1 MRILLLIIGIPVV
14 LALAALL
21 IIPLVLDTDTL
32 VAIAAKQIEEQSGIE
47 LRVDGDA
54 SLSLFPKVALAMSEV
69 RAELPDNGGR
79 IEADTLATGVALT
92 PLFRGAV
99 EVDSLLLEGVT
110 LTSVARDEA
119 VARTESQDTGTLTD
133 AELDA
138 FYALRRQAR
147 ESAAAEASASMVV
160 VAMSLEVGELV
171 LRDIR
176 VLTVDDN
183 DEVLSEV
190 VLEEL
195 LATGLN
201 IDGRT
206 VPLSA
211 RLSLPDDEAPVEVI
225 LNTSFSADVNSNI
238 VIIDSFSARVT
249 GATQEPLEVDASGRI
264 TLTTQVADLE
274 LALRSEGLS
283 GSGSVRYAAFESPQ
297 IDAELALS
305 ELTPALL
312 VLAGP
317 EAAEADETVAGASA
331 DLPLHALRMIDT
343 RARLKIDAVTIDA
356 HVLEGVDAT
365 LRILDGVATLEPV
378 RATLHGGAIAFS
390 AELNGRYNTARLST
404 EGNVADF
411 DLAEATAALDAGV
424 AASGT
429 ADLTWD
435 IVGSGAS
442 TDELVGS
449 LSGPISFD
457 TRAITIRDIG
467 LEGMV
472 CRGVAL
478 VNQESLSADFPTDTA
493 FEELHA
499 DVELIDGVARL
510 DPLTAQL
517 TAFGLSGTGEL
528 DIASGDLRASLRA
541 QLSEALAE
549 LDPACRINERYTELR
564 WPVECTGNLDG
575 DPADWCGISTTEI
588 ISDLAE
594 GELKRK
600 ASKEAGKLLNKLLDR
615 G

>member
-1 MRILLLIIGIPVV
+1 MRALLWILAIPIVLVLAAVLLI
-14 LALAALL
+14 
-21 IIPLVLDTDTL
+21 PLFLDTETL
-32 VAIAAKQIEEQSGIE
+32 VSIAAKQIEEQSGIE

-69 RAELPDNGGR
+69 RADLPDGGGR
-79 IEADTLATGVALT
+79 IEADTLATGVALV

-110 LTSVARDEA
+110 FMSIARDEA
-119 VARTESQDTGTLTD
+119 VARAESLDTSTLSD
-133 AELDA
+133 AELDE
-138 FYALRRQAR
+138 FYALRRQSR
-147 ESAAAEASASMVV
+147 ESAAVEASASIVV

-176 VLTVDDN
+176 VLSVDEE
-183 DEVLSEV
+183 DEVLSEIR
-190 VLEEL
+190 LEEL

-201 IDGRT
+201 IDGRP

-211 RLSLPDDEAPVEVI
+211 RVSLPDDESPLEVV
-225 LNTSFSADVNSNI
+225 LDTTFSADVNSNI
-238 VIIDSFSARVT
+238 VTIDSFRARVT
-249 GATQEPLEVDASGRI
+249 GATQEPLEIDASGRI
-264 TLTTQVADLE
+264 TLTTQVADLD

-283 GSGSVRYAAFESPQ
+283 GSGSVRYASFESPQ
-297 IDAELALS
+297 IDAELSLS

-317 EAAEADETVAGASA
+317 EAAESEAAATGTAS

-343 RARLKIDAVTIDA
+343 RARLKIDAAAIDK
-356 HVLEGVDAT
+356 HVLEDVDAT
-365 LRILDGVATLEPV
+365 LRIVDGVATLEPV

-429 ADLTWD
+429 ADLAWD
-435 IVGSGAS
+435 IAGSGA
-442 TDELVGS
+442 TTEQLLGS
-449 LSGPISFD
+449 LTGPISFD
-457 TRAITIRDIG
+457 TRAITIRDIA
-467 LEGMV
+467 LEGTV
-472 CRGVAL
+472 CRAVAL
-478 VNQESLSADFPTDTA
+478 VNQESLSAAFPADTA

-499 DVELIDGVARL
+499 EVRLVDGVARL
-510 DPLTAQL
+510 DPLTARL
-517 TAFGLSGTGEL
+517 TAFGLSGTGVL

-541 QLSEALAE
+541 QLSEELAE
-549 LDPACRINERYTELR
+549 LDPACRINERYTQLR
-564 WPVECTGNLDG
+564 WPVECEGNLAG
-575 DPADWCGISTTEI
+575 DPADWCGVNTTEI
-588 ISDLAE
+588 IKDLAE

-600 ASKEAGKLLNKLLDR
+600 ASEEAGRLLKKIFDR

>member
-1 MRILLLIIGIPVV
+1 MRALLWILAIPIVLVLAAVLLI
-14 LALAALL
+14 
-21 IIPLVLDTDTL
+21 PLFLDTQTL
-32 VAIAAKQIEEQSGIE
+32 VSIAAKQIEEQSGIE

-69 RAELPDNGGR
+69 RAELPDGGGR
-79 IEADTLATGVALT
+79 IEADTLATGVALV

-110 LTSVARDEA
+110 FMSVARDEA
-119 VARTESQDTGTLTD
+119 VARAESLDTSTLSD
-133 AELDA
+133 AELDE
-138 FYALRRQAR
+138 FYSLRRQSR
-147 ESAAAEASASMVV
+147 ESAAVEASASIVV

-176 VLTVDDN
+176 VLSVDEE
-183 DEVLSEV
+183 DEVLSEIR
-190 VLEEL
+190 LEEL

-201 IDGRT
+201 IDGRS

-211 RLSLPDDEAPVEVI
+211 RVSLPDDETPMEIV
-225 LNTSFSADVNSNI
+225 LDTTFSADVNSNI
-238 VIIDSFSARVT
+238 VTIDSFSARVT
-249 GATQEPLEVDASGRI
+249 GATQEPLEIDASGRI
-264 TLTTQVADLE
+264 TLTTQVADLD

-283 GSGSVRYAAFESPQ
+283 GSGSVRYASFESPQ
-297 IDAELALS
+297 IDAELSLS

-317 EAAEADETVAGASA
+317 EAAESEAAATGTAS

-343 RARLKIDAVTIDA
+343 RARLKIDAAAIDK
-356 HVLEGVDAT
+356 HVLEDVDAT
-365 LRILDGVATLEPV
+365 LRIVDGVATLEPV

-411 DLAEATAALDAGV
+411 DLAGATAALDAGV

-429 ADLTWD
+429 ADLAWD
-435 IVGSGAS
+435 IAGSGA
-442 TDELVGS
+442 TTEQLLGS
-449 LSGPISFD
+449 LTGPISFD
-457 TRAITIRDIG
+457 TRAITIRDIA
-467 LEGMV
+467 LEGTV
-472 CRGVAL
+472 CRAVAL
-478 VNQESLSADFPTDTA
+478 VNQESLSAAFPADTA

-499 DVELIDGVARL
+499 EVRLVDGVARL
-510 DPLTAQL
+510 DPLTARL
-517 TAFGLSGTGEL
+517 TAFGLSGTGVL

-541 QLSEALAE
+541 QLSEELAE
-549 LDPACRINERYTELR
+549 LDPACRINERYTQLR
-564 WPVECTGNLDG
+564 WPVECEGNLAG
-575 DPADWCGISTTEI
+575 DPADWCGVNTTEI
-588 ISDLAE
+588 IKDLAE

-600 ASKEAGKLLNKLLDR
+600 ASEEAGKLLNKIFDR